1 MTEIKPT
8 ALKQGMPKAERNG
21 LFGNEEQL
29 IELARAGMPLVAIVT
44 FAIPKVP
51 HEEIEDVR
59 WPVVEMAHIEPMFGE
74 KDAAAAIKLRD
85 TSYKA
90 RTGENALDLGG
101 DFE

>member
-21 LFGNEEQL
+21 LFGAEEKL
-29 IELARAGMPLVAIVT
+29 IELARAGQPLVAIVT

-59 WPVVEMAHIEPMFGE
+59 WPVAEMAHIEPMFEE
-74 KDAAAAIKLRD
+74 KSEAAAINLRD
-85 TSYKA
+85 AAYKA
-90 RTGENALDLGG
+90 RTGENALDLGE
-101 DFE
+101 DYE

>member
-21 LFGNEEQL
+21 LFGNEERL
-29 IELARAGMPLVAIVT
+29 IELARAGKSLVAIVT
-44 FAIPKVP
+44 FTLPKVI
-51 HEEIEDVR
+51 HDEIADEIY
-59 WPVVEMAHIEPMFGE
+59 PVADMAHIEPMFDDKSE
-74 KDAAAAIKLRD
+74 AAAIKLRD
-85 TSYKA
+85 TAYKV